1 MSPNSPNVKRPVL
14 NETNGVSLGITWP
27 KSIGLVSWAS
37 SRAQWRLSGITS
49 HSTHVLGSSAS
60 DFTSVRVGFLGSSCL
75 WGFFFFFVFTAKES
89 CFPYCPSTMIRRDM
103 GRSLLKSLRSF
114 KYVAAVKESNMA
126 NDQPETWINYG
137 PVLVFKCYTQ
147 NNTRQLSLGCSS
159 GFNDKCKVGQVFSMC
174 SLCCQWHRI
183 LICDRCFDNTNLS
196 SIWKMRGSQL
206 CSFLCAIEVSGY
218 FPF

>member
-1 MSPNSPNVKRPVL
+1 
-14 NETNGVSLGITWP
+14 
-27 KSIGLVSWAS
+27 
-37 SRAQWRLSGITS
+37 
-49 HSTHVLGSSAS
+49 
-60 DFTSVRVGFLGSSCL
+60 
-75 WGFFFFFVFTAKES
+75 
-89 CFPYCPSTMIRRDM
+89 M

-174 SLCCQWHRI
+174 SLCCQ
-183 LICDRCFDNTNLS
+183 
-196 SIWKMRGSQL
+196 
-206 CSFLCAIEVSGY
+206 
-218 FPF
+218 